1 MAIRPPGCNAKGRLT
16 DLPIEGVFPYDP
28 TPPDL
33 GACGRMRVTFAPWGW
48 GRLATVA
55 GVIALDLLTELRA
68 VDVGID
74 LRRGDILVSE
84 Q

>member
-1 MAIRPPGCNAKGRLT
+1 MVIRPPGCNAKGRLIN
-16 DLPIEGVFPYDP
+16 LPIEGVFPYAP
-28 TPPDL
+28 TSPDL
-33 GACGRMRVTFAPWGW
+33 GACGRMRVTFAPMG
-48 GRLATVA
+48 GGGLTAVA
-55 GVIALDLLTELRA
+55 GVIALDLLTQLRA